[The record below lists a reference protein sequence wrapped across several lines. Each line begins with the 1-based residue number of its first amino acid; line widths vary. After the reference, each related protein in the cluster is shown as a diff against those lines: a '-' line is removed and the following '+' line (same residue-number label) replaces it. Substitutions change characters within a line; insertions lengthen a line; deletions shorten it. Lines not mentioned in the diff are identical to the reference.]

1 MADVSDEV
9 TEETPDDRAFR
20 AEAQAWLADHAPAA
34 AASGDAHAWQREL
47 ADAGFAAITWP
58 AEYGGRDGT
67 PRRQAIF
74 FQEMNRF
81 EVPWGAVSGI
91 GMGMVAPTILVHGTD
106 AQKEQFLPPMAR
118 ADHQW
123 CQLFSE
129 PGAGSDLAGLT
140 TRAERDGDEWV
151 VNGQKVWSTYAHV
164 ADYGMLLAR
173 TDVDQPKHRGITY
186 FLFDMRQP
194 GVEVRPLRQMT
205 GDAEFNEV
213 FLTDARV
220 PHANVL
226 GQVNGGWSVAMTTL
240 ANERAMM
247 GGGTAGR
254 RPRANDD
261 ANVAFLMGVRGLL
274 DLARDRGRTHDP
286 LVRQGLADAW
296 MREEIMRYL
305 GMRIQAAARLGRDA
319 SAPASIMKLYSAK
332 QTKRVAELALAL
344 EGPYGALAAP
354 DAPAGGAW
362 QRTFLFAPALRI
374 AGGSDQVQRNVMGER
389 VLQLPAEPRA
399 DKGIPFR
406 DVPKNPSRA

>member
-1 MADVSDEV
+1 M
-9 TEETPDDRAFR
+9 
-20 AEAQAWLADHAPAA
+20 
-34 AASGDAHAWQREL
+34 
-47 ADAGFAAITWP
+47 
-58 AEYGGRDGT
+58 
-67 PRRQAIF
+67 
-74 FQEMNRF
+74 
-81 EVPWGAVSGI
+81 
-91 GMGMVAPTILVHGTD
+91 
-106 AQKEQFLPPMAR
+106 
-118 ADHQW
+118 HQ
-123 CQLFSE
+123 
-129 PGAGSDLAGLT
+129 T
-140 TRAERDGDEWV
+140 
-151 VNGQKVWSTYAHV
+151 
-164 ADYGMLLAR
+164 
-173 TDVDQPKHRGITY
+173 
-186 FLFDMRQP
+186 

-220 PHANVL
+220 LHANVL
-226 GQVNGGWSVAMTTL
+226 GTVNGGWPVGMTTL

-247 GGGTAGR
+247 GGGTARR
-254 RPRANDD
+254 RPRGDDD
-261 ANVAFLMGVRGLL
+261 ANAAFLMGARGLIE
-274 DLARDRGRTHDP
+274 LARDRERTHDP

-305 GMRIQAAARLGRDA
+305 VLRIQAAARLGRDA
-319 SAPASIMKLYSAK
+319 SAQASIMKLYSAK
-332 QTKRVAELALAL
+332 QTKRVAELALTL

>member
-1 MADVSDEV
+1 
-9 TEETPDDRAFR
+9 
-20 AEAQAWLADHAPAA
+20 
-34 AASGDAHAWQREL
+34 
-47 ADAGFAAITWP
+47 
-58 AEYGGRDGT
+58 
-67 PRRQAIF
+67 
-74 FQEMNRF
+74 
-81 EVPWGAVSGI
+81 
-91 GMGMVAPTILVHGTD
+91 MVAPTILVHGTD

-151 VNGQKVWSTYAHV
+151 VNGQKVWSTFAHV

-186 FLFDMRQP
+186 FLFDMHQP

-254 RPRANDD
+254 RPRTDD
-261 ANVAFLMGVRGLL
+261 DTNVAFLMGVRGLIA
-274 DLARDRGRTHDP
+274 LARDRGRTHDA

-305 GMRIQAAARLGRDA
+305 GLRIQAAARLGRDA

-389 VLQLPAEPRA
+389 VLQLPAEPRT

-406 DVPKNPSRA
+406 DVPKNPSPRLERHRTPRRRRRSRRRFSGCSLAGRRSARPVDGSRRGSRRASPRRCRSASTP